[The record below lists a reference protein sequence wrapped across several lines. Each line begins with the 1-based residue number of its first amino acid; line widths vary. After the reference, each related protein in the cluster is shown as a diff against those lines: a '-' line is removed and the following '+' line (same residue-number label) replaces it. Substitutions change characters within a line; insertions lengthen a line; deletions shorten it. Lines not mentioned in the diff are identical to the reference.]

1 MTFITQ
7 NFRLKPALQAQ
18 SETVIIPTESKKA
31 SSAQGYTTSSYLRGK
46 EKNMIYDCFT
56 FFMKLQFL

>member
-31 SSAQGYTTSSYLRGK
+31 SSAQGYTTSSYLREK
-46 EKNMIYDCFT
+46 EKKYDIRLFY
-56 FFMKLQFL
+56 FF